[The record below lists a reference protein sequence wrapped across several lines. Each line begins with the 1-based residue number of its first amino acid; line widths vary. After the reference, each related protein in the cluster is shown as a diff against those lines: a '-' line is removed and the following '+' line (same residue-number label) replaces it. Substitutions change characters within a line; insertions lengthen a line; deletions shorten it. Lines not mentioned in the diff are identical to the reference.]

1 MNNNQLH
8 FLLVH
13 GAWHGSWVW
22 KKVAESLLEK
32 GFKVSCPTLT
42 GLGER
47 KHLMSKNITIDTFIT
62 DVENHILY
70 NDIKNIILV
79 GHSFS
84 GNVIS
89 GLAEKYKDRIKQLI
103 YFDSMVVKGGQTPFD
118 ITNSEITKERI
129 KLAEEFDNGVSIP
142 PPSPEKFGIKDF
154 KLTKLLEEKLT
165 PTPLSAF
172 QSKLNIK
179 NEIGNGIPLCY
190 VRCIKPLYE
199 ALHSSRENAKELRW
213 PTYDLQSGHDAMLSH
228 PHETINL
235 FFKILSD
242 NNN

>member
-1 MNNNQLH
+1 M
-8 FLLVH
+8 
-13 GAWHGSWVW
+13 
-22 KKVAESLLEK
+22 
-32 GFKVSCPTLT
+32 T

-47 KHLMSKNITIDTFIT
+47 KHLMSKNITINTYVK
-62 DVENHILY
+62 DVGNHILY

-84 GNVIS
+84 GNVVS

-103 YFDSMVVKGGQTPFD
+103 YFDSMLVEGGETPFD

-129 KLAEEFDNGVSIP
+129 KLAEEFDNGISIP
-142 PPSPEKFGIKDF
+142 PPSLEKFGIRDF
-154 KLTKLLEEKLT
+154 KLVKLLEQKLT
-165 PTPLSAF
+165 PTPLSIF

-190 VRCIKPLYE
+190 VQCVNPLYE
-199 ALHSSRENAKELRW
+199 ALHSSREKAKELRW
-213 PTYDLQSGHDAMLSH
+213 PIYDLQSGHDAMLSH
-228 PHETINL
+228 PKETINL

>member
-8 FLLVH
+8 FLLLH

-22 KKVAESLLEK
+22 KEVSECLMEK
-32 GFKVSCPTLT
+32 GFEVSCPTLT

-47 KHLMSKNITIDTFIT
+47 KHLMSKNITIDTYIT

-84 GNVIS
+84 GSVVS
-89 GLAEKYKDRIKQLI
+89 GLAEKHKDRIKQLI
-103 YFDSMVVKGGQTPFD
+103 YFDSMVVEGGQTPFE
-118 ITNSEITKERI
+118 ITNDEITKERI
-129 KLAEEFDNGVSIP
+129 KLAEEFDNGISIP
-142 PPSPEKFGIKDF
+142 PPSPEKFSIRDF
-154 KLTKLLEEKLT
+154 KLVKLLEQKLT
-165 PTPLSAF
+165 PTPLSIF

-190 VRCIKPLYE
+190 IKCVKPLYE
-199 ALHSSRENAKELRW
+199 ALHSSREKATELRW
-213 PTYDLQSGHDAMLSH
+213 PIYNLQSGHDAMLSH

>member
-22 KKVAESLLEK
+22 KEVAGSLLER

-172 QSKLNIK
+172 QSKLIIK

-190 VRCIKPLYE
+190 VKCIKPLYE
-199 ALHSSRENAKELRW
+199 ALHSSREKAKELRW